1 VEFYFPTDFDLWLFI
16 AWLYKKKFFFIF
28 CAVILKNI
36 NDLINQNI
44 AKNQISKQRYYIN
57 KYKIYEREISL
68 VVEIAIDLLKK
79 YFYFK

>member
-1 VEFYFPTDFDLWLFI
+1 MEFYFPTDFDLWFFI
-16 AWLYKKKFFFIF
+16 AWLYKKNLIF

-44 AKNQISKQRYYIN
+44 AKNKIRKQRYYIN
-57 KYKIYEREISL
+57 KYKNMKELLL